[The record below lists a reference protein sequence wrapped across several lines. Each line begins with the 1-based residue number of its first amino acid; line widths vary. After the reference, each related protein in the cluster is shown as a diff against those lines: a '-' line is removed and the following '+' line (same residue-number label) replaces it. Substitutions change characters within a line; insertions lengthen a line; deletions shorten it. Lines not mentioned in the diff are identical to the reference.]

1 MDQEGMKMKGIK
13 ADRAGVKSFTLI
25 ELLVVI
31 AVIAILAAMLLPALA
46 RAKETARR
54 TSCLNNLK
62 EIATFFQLYTDTY
75 QDVFPAHFSEDYNI
89 SNFWVSF
96 IVGSGTI
103 NMVGSNTMP
112 QQYAGTFH
120 CPSLTGQETADGS
133 MFVWQFNA
141 LALGYGYNAYF
152 LGLYPHDSGEVDC
165 PNLPVSSVTWFKR
178 SEVLVPAECLLVADC
193 LKKNYPSPGGA
204 YSLNIWWPNAGMGTG
219 DGNEGVDTNRHQGL
233 GVVVFVDG
241 HSEARKNQKI
251 NPPWSCSPVNERF
264 WDPLR
269 RLRE

>member
-1 MDQEGMKMKGIK
+1 MKVKGIR
-13 ADRAGVKSFTLI
+13 ADRAGRKSFTLI

-54 TSCLNNLK
+54 TACLNNLK
-62 EIATFFQLYTDTY
+62 QISTFFQLYTDTY

-96 IVGSGTI
+96 ILGSGTT
-103 NMVGSNTMP
+103 NMVGDNTMP

-133 MFVWQFNA
+133 RFVWQFNA
-141 LALGYGYNAYF
+141 LALGYGYNAFF
-152 LGLYPHDSGEVDC
+152 LGLSPHASPEEDC
-165 PNLPVSSVTWFKR
+165 LGINSYAWFKR
-178 SEVLVPAECLLVADC
+178 TQVLVPAECLLVADC

-241 HSEARKNQKI
+241 HSEARKNQNI